1 MLRDFPGPYTGLG
14 KVYIA
19 EFHQNGKTTCEY
31 DKIN

>member
-19 EFHQNGKTTCEY
+19 EFHPNGKNHLR
-31 DKIN
+31 I